1 MTDKL
6 GHSQIIPYILGL
18 NETADKIIVI
28 SFEKN
33 KDLKKIKKLFSN
45 NNIKWINLKFTK
57 KSFFLIK
64 SIDFLKI
71 IFVPIFVSIFSS
83 MNIIHGRGHLPSI
96 SGLICKVLLN
106 KKFIFD
112 CRGLWAD
119 ERLDN
124 LDWNKKKIFYL
135 IVYKFFKFIE
145 KQFLQKSDHVV
156 VLTNKIRDI
165 LVTKYLLSKNKFTV
179 IPCSADYNKFKIIRN
194 SQITKHKSI
203 IGVNNSDLVIGYFGS
218 ISNIYMPE
226 KMIDFFI
233 LSKKHYLNPKI
244 IFFSDNFNYL
254 KKNTKNFYKLKTN
267 DYLLI
272 NSNPNDLIIYYNL
285 CDLTLCFVN
294 STFARMA
301 SFPTKIAESL
311 ACGTPVL
318 CNKNVGDIDIILSKY
333 YKYAT
338 IDVNKNSDLSFFASR
353 IKYFKKLNK
362 YTIRRLSKPY
372 LNLLTAQN
380 KYRYVIE
387 TIL

>member
-18 NETADKIIVI
+18 NEIANKIIVI

-33 KDLKKIKKLFSN
+33 NDLKKIKKLFSN
-45 NNIKWINLKFTK
+45 NNIMWINLKFTK

-71 IFVPIFVSIFSS
+71 IFVPIFVSIFYS

-96 SGLICKVLLN
+96 SGLICKVLFN

-112 CRGLWAD
+112 CRGLWPD

-156 VLTNKIRDI
+156 VLTTKIRDI
-165 LVTKYLLSKNKFTV
+165 LATKYLLSKNKFTV
-179 IPCSADYNKFKIIRN
+179 IPCSANYNKFKILRK
-194 SQITKHKSI
+194 SQINLHKLL
-203 IGVNNSDLVIGYFGS
+203 IGVRNNDLIIGYFGS
-218 ISNIYMPE
+218 ISNIYMPD

-233 LSKKHYLNPKI
+233 LSKKFYVNPKI
-244 IFFSDNFNYL
+244 IFLSDNFNYL
-254 KKNTKNFYKLKTN
+254 KNTKNFYKLKIN

-272 NSNPNDLIIYYNL
+272 NSNSDDLINYYNI
-285 CDLTLCFVN
+285 CDLTLCFVK
-294 STFARMA
+294 SSFARMA

-318 CNKNVGDIDIILSKY
+318 CNKNVGDIDIILSRY

-338 IDVNKNSDLSFFASR
+338 FDVHKNSDLLFHASR

-362 YTIRRLSKPY
+362 NLIRRRSKPY
-372 LNLLTAQN
+372 LDLLSAQI
-380 KYRYVIE
+380 KYRSVIE

>member
-18 NETADKIIVI
+18 SETANKIIVI

-33 KDLKKIKKLFSN
+33 NDLKKIKKLFSN
-45 NNIKWINLKFTK
+45 NNIIWINLKFTK
-57 KSFFLIK
+57 KFFFLIK

-71 IFVPIFVSIFSS
+71 IFVPIFVSIFYR

-124 LDWNKKKIFYL
+124 LDWDKKKIFYL
-135 IVYKFFKFIE
+135 AVYKFFKSIE

-165 LVTKYLLSKNKFTV
+165 LVTKHLLSKNKFTV
-179 IPCSADYNKFKIIRN
+179 IPCSTDYNKFKILRK
-194 SQITKHKSI
+194 SQINMRKSL
-203 IGVNNSDLVIGYFGS
+203 IGVRNNDLIIGYFGS
-218 ISNIYMPE
+218 ISNIYMPD

-233 LSKKHYLNPKI
+233 LSKKFYINPKI
-244 IFFSDNFNYL
+244 IFLSDDFNYL
-254 KKNTKNFYKLKTN
+254 KDTKNFYKLKTN

-272 NSNPNDLIIYYNL
+272 NSNSDNLIYYYNL
-285 CDLTLCFVN
+285 CDLTLCFVK
-294 STFARMA
+294 SSFARMA

-333 YKYAT
+333 YKHAT
-338 IDVNKNSDLSFFASR
+338 LDVNKNSDLLLHISR

-362 YTIRRLSKPY
+362 YLIRRRSKPY
-372 LNLLTAQN
+372 LDLLIAQN
-380 KYRYVIE
+380 RYRSVIE